1 MAAIVGKRRDYANRD
16 PLEVVRG
23 GGGRERGKR
32 ERERRRQRPRID
44 LMRDA
49 GEQRGEGPPPSS
61 TTAVL
66 GIVTTE
72 MQSRCCVLVGG
83 LAVLGRD
90 RSGPRRSRVDLARR
104 NIWRWEKCAEWTGGC
119 FQQVGEIFETRWSN
133 CWD

>member
-16 PLEVVRG
+16 PLEVARG
-23 GGGRERGKR
+23 GEGRERGKR

-83 LAVLGRD
+83 LTVLGRD

-133 CWD
+133 C